1 MLVGYTFDEQL
12 FTSEAFAKF
21 QDTFLSKKSGVIDG
35 ITLSNTN
42 NTVTI
47 SSGWFVVRGRFLR
60 EQGGSTLSITEN
72 GYYSVVCEIDLNEE
86 NTETELSQAKYKLIK
101 GTGTYPILVQQ
112 DITNGG
118 TIYQYEFA
126 KFKMENGT
134 ISNFTDTRT
143 FVDFESI
150 YDLIQNEAKTV
161 LDDIEKELQTVLDGS
176 SYLLKTGGTANGNF
190 KFEGEVVCD
199 NINNSNRC

>member
-101 GTGTYPILVQQ
+101 GTGTYPTLVQQ

-143 FVDFESI
+143 FIDFESI
-150 YDLIQNEAKTV
+150 YDLIQNEARSV
-161 LDDIEKELQTVLDGS
+161 LDDIEKELQNVLDGS
-176 SYLLKTGGTANGNF
+176 SYLLKTGGTANGDF
-190 KFEGEVVCD
+190 KFEGEVACD
-199 NINNSNRC
+199 NLNNSNRL

>member
-101 GTGTYPILVQQ
+101 GTGTYPTLVQQ

-143 FVDFESI
+143 FIDFESI
-150 YDLIQNEAKTV
+150 YDLIQNEARSV
-161 LDDIEKELQTVLDGS
+161 LDDIEKELQNVLDGS
-176 SYLLKTGGTANGNF
+176 SYLLKTGGTANGDF
-190 KFEGEVVCD
+190 KFEGEVACD
-199 NINNSNRC
+199 DLNNSNRL